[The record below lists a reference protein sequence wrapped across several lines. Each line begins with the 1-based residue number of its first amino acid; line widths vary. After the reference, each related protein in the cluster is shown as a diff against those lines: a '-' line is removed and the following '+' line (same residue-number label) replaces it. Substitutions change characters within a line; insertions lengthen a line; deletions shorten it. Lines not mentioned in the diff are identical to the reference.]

1 MNSKAHNAPN
11 VSVEKTKAI
20 TIIGAGN
27 MGTSLL
33 GGLISKQYDPKKITL
48 TSTSAD
54 KLKQIHNKFGV
65 QTSTNNITSITT
77 ADIVIFAIKPQIFSK
92 VALELTTA
100 VQQKKPLI
108 ISVATGITESS
119 IQQWLGGG
127 ISIIRSMPN
136 TPVVIG
142 CGATALFANNY
153 VTQNQKQWADSILS
167 AVGITL
173 WLDQENLIDVV
184 TALSGSGPAYFF
196 LIMEALQQAGEKLGL
211 PAETARILTLQTAY
225 GAARLALESEKNI
238 VELRAAVT
246 SPHGTTEQAI
256 KVLEKAKIREI
267 MADTL
272 VAAQKRAKEL
282 SKELK

>member
-1 MNSKAHNAPN
+1 MNSKTQNAPN
-11 VSVEKTKAI
+11 ISVEKTKAI

-33 GGLISKQYDPKKITL
+33 GGLVSKQYDPTKITL
-48 TSTSAD
+48 TSTSED
-54 KLKQIHNKFGV
+54 KLKQIEKKFGV
-65 QTSTNNITSITT
+65 KTSTNNITAVAT

-92 VALELTTA
+92 VALELTATI
-100 VQQKKPLI
+100 QQKKPLI
-108 ISVATGITESS
+108 ISVATGITEAS

-142 CGATALFANNY
+142 CGATGLFANHY

-167 AVGITL
+167 AAGITL
-173 WLDQENLIDVV
+173 WLDQENLIDAV

-196 LIMEALQQAGEKLGL
+196 LIMEAMQQAGEKLGL
-211 PAETARILTLQTAY
+211 PPETARILTLQTAY
-225 GAARLALESEKNI
+225 GAARLAQESKKTL
-238 VELRAAVT
+238 VELRTAVT
-246 SPHGTTEQAI
+246 SPGGTTEQAI

-272 VAAQKRAKEL
+272 LAAQKRAEEL
-282 SKELK
+282 SKELE